1 MFPFYGVQ
9 FTKDYFGD
17 SEQIKRDKIVILN
30 QNNNQMKSIDKDIEV
45 RQKKE
50 VKLFVIV
57 MVIFTIGMAI
67 LLFYDVRAWWIWYI
81 YFAVWTL
88 IEWKIAKNIKLKWW
102 HWTLIILAILSIDWI
117 VLELIEY
124 IKR

>member
-1 MFPFYGVQ
+1 
-9 FTKDYFGD
+9 
-17 SEQIKRDKIVILN
+17 
-30 QNNNQMKSIDKDIEV
+30 MKSIDKDIEV